1 MSNNFNILTISYQFY
16 SYSLLPAL
24 SLDGMIHTKIV
35 EGSFTAVLFQEFIEG
50 LLSHMQPFPHSNS
63 VIIMDNARI
72 HKNPEITQI
81 IEQR

>member
-1 MSNNFNILTISYQFY
+1 
-16 SYSLLPAL
+16 
-24 SLDGMIHTKIV
+24 MIHTKIV